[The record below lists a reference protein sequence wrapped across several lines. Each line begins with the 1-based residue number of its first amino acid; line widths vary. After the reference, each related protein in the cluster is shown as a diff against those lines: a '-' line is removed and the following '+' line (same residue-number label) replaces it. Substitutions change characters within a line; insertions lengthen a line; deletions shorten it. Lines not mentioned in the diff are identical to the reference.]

1 MNRMLVTGGMGFI
14 GSNFIRYMLERY
26 GDGGIFVINLDLL
39 TYAGNPENLRDLAS
53 HPRYRF
59 VHGDILDARLVGRLL
74 AEEGVDT
81 IVHFAAES
89 HVDRSIAD
97 PQLFLKTNVLGT
109 HTLLQEALKKGVK
122 RFLHIST
129 DEVYGSL
136 GAKGSFTE
144 RTAARPNSPYS
155 ASKAASD
162 FIVRAY
168 GKTYGLPVIISRCS
182 NNYGPYQHP
191 EKLIPKT
198 IIHAIRN
205 RPVPLYGDGG
215 NIRDWLHV
223 RDHCAALDLILR
235 KGTPGEVYNV
245 GGNNERTNL
254 DIVRMILGEM
264 GKPESLIRFVD
275 DRPGHDRRYAINA
288 RKLRKDTGWTPSIP
302 LRDGLR
308 QTIGWYA
315 DHPGWWEPLL
325 EGDGA

>member
-1 MNRMLVTGGMGFI
+1 MNMLVTGGMGFI

-26 GDGGIFVINLDLL
+26 GDGPTTIINLDLL
-39 TYAGNPENLRDLAS
+39 TYAGNPENLRDVAS
-53 HPRYRF
+53 HPGYRF
-59 VHGDILDARLVGRLL
+59 VHGDILDAALVRDIL
-74 AEEGVDT
+74 AEGVDT

-109 HTLLQEALKKGVK
+109 HTLLHEALNAGVK

-129 DEVYGSL
+129 DEVYGTL

-191 EKLIPKT
+191 EKLIPK
-198 IIHAIRN
+198 AILCALAG
-205 RPVPLYGDGG
+205 RPIPLYGDGS

-223 RDHCAALDLILR
+223 RDHCAAIDLILQ
-235 KGTPGEVYNV
+235 KGIPGEVYNV
-245 GGNNERTNL
+245 GGNNECTNL
-254 DIVRMILGEM
+254 DIARMILKELDL
-264 GKPESLIRFVD
+264 PETGIAFVD
-275 DRPGHDRRYAINA
+275 DRPGHDKRYAINA
-288 RKLRKDTGWTPSIP
+288 RKLRKDTGWTPGIP
-302 LRDGLR
+302 LGEGLR
-308 QTIGWYA
+308 QTIEWYRDNRA
-315 DHPGWWEPLL
+315 WWEPLL
-325 EGDGA
+325 DGERR

>member
-1 MNRMLVTGGMGFI
+1 MLVTGGMGFI
-14 GSNFIRYMLERY
+14 GSNFIRHMLTRE
-26 GDGGIFVINLDLL
+26 DKDEWFIINLDAL
-39 TYAGNPENLRDLAS
+39 TYAGNPENLKPFAH

-59 VHGDILDARLVGRLL
+59 VHGDILDAPLVKRLM
-74 AEEGVDT
+74 AEGVEAV
-81 IVHFAAES
+81 VHFAAES

-109 HTLLQEALKKGVK
+109 HTLLHEALQSGVR

-162 FIVRAY
+162 FIARAY
-168 GKTYGLPVIISRCS
+168 AKTYGLPVIISRCS

-191 EKLIPKT
+191 EKLIPKA
-198 IIHAIRN
+198 ILHALAGKPI
-205 RPVPLYGDGG
+205 PLYGDGS

-223 RDHCAALDLILR
+223 QDHCAAISLILD
-235 KGTPGEVYNV
+235 KGVPGEVYNV
-245 GGNNERTNL
+245 GGNNECTNRE
-254 DIVRMILGEM
+254 IAVMILRELGL
-264 GKPESLIRFVD
+264 PETGIAYVA

-288 RKLRKDTGWTPSIP
+288 RKLRKDTGWKPAIT
-302 LRDGLR
+302 LEEGLR
-308 QTIGWYA
+308 RTIAWYR
-315 DHPGWWEPLL
+315 DNEQWWKPLMA
-325 EGDGA
+325 GDGR

>member
-1 MNRMLVTGGMGFI
+1 MNHLLVTGGMGFI
-14 GSNFIRYMLERY
+14 GSNFIRHMLERY
-26 GDGGIFVINLDLL
+26 GDGDLFITNLDLL
-39 TYAGNPENLRDLAS
+39 TYAGNPEKLRDVAS

-59 VHGDILDARLVGRLL
+59 VRGDILDAKLVGSLL
-74 AEEGVDT
+74 AEGVDT

-97 PQLFLKTNVLGT
+97 PQLFLRTNVLGT
-109 HTLLQEALKKGVK
+109 HTLLQEALKSGVK

-198 IIHAIRN
+198 IIHALGGKPI
-205 RPVPLYGDGG
+205 PVYGDGS

-223 RDHCAALDLILR
+223 RDHCAALDLILQ
-235 KGTPGEVYNV
+235 KGAPGEVYNV
-245 GGNNERTNL
+245 GGNNESTNL
-254 DIVRMILGEM
+254 NIVRMILGEL
-264 GKPESLIRFVD
+264 GLPESLIRFTE

-288 RKLRKDTGWTPSIP
+288 RKLRKDTGWAPSVS

-308 QTIGWYA
+308 QTIEWYA
-315 DHPGWWEPLL
+315 ANAGWWKPLL
-325 EGDGA
+325 DGEGE

>member
-1 MNRMLVTGGMGFI
+1 MLVTGGMGFI

-26 GDGGIFVINLDLL
+26 GDGPTTIINLDLL
-39 TYAGNPENLRDLAS
+39 TYAGNPENLRDVAS
-53 HPRYRF
+53 HPGYRF
-59 VHGDILDARLVGRLL
+59 VHGDILDAALVRDIL
-74 AEEGVDT
+74 AEGVDT

-109 HTLLQEALKKGVK
+109 HTLLHEALNAGVK

-129 DEVYGSL
+129 DEVYGTL

-191 EKLIPKT
+191 EKLIPK
-198 IIHAIRN
+198 AILCALAG
-205 RPVPLYGDGG
+205 RPIPLYGDGS

-223 RDHCAALDLILR
+223 RDHCAAIDLILQ
-235 KGTPGEVYNV
+235 KGIPGEVYNV
-245 GGNNERTNL
+245 GGNNECTNL
-254 DIVRMILGEM
+254 DIARMILKELDL
-264 GKPESLIRFVD
+264 PETGIAFVD
-275 DRPGHDRRYAINA
+275 DRPGHDKRYAINA
-288 RKLRKDTGWTPSIP
+288 RKLRKDTGWTPGIP
-302 LRDGLR
+302 LGEGLR
-308 QTIGWYA
+308 QTIEWYRDNRA
-315 DHPGWWEPLL
+315 WWEPLL
-325 EGDGA
+325 DGERR

>member
-1 MNRMLVTGGMGFI
+1 MNHLLVTGGMGFI
-14 GSNFIRYMLERY
+14 GSNFIRHMLERY
-26 GDGGIFVINLDLL
+26 GDRDLFITNLDLL
-39 TYAGNPENLRDLAS
+39 TYAGNPENLRDVVS

-59 VHGDILDARLVGRLL
+59 VRGDILDANLVGSLL
-74 AEEGVDT
+74 AEGVDT

-97 PQLFLKTNVLGT
+97 PQLFLRTNVLGT
-109 HTLLQEALKKGVK
+109 HTLLQEALKSGVK

-198 IIHAIRN
+198 IIHALGGKPI
-205 RPVPLYGDGG
+205 PVYGDGG

-223 RDHCAALDLILR
+223 RDHCAALDLILH
-235 KGTPGEVYNV
+235 KGVPGEVYNV
-245 GGNNERTNL
+245 GGNNESTNL
-254 DIVRMILGEM
+254 DIVRMILGEL
-264 GKPESLIRFVD
+264 GLPESLIRFTE

-288 RKLRKDTGWTPSIP
+288 RKLRKDTGWAPSVS

-308 QTIGWYA
+308 QTIDWYA
-315 DHPGWWEPLL
+315 ANAGWWKPLL
-325 EGDGA
+325 DGDGA

>member
-1 MNRMLVTGGMGFI
+1 MNRVLVTGGMGFI

-26 GDGGIFVINLDLL
+26 GDDGLTIINLDLL
-39 TYAGNPENLRDLAS
+39 TYAGNPENLRDAES

-59 VHGDILDARLVGRLL
+59 VHGDILDARLVGSLL
-74 AEEGVDT
+74 SEGVDT

-89 HVDRSIAD
+89 HVDRSISD

-122 RFLHIST
+122 LFLHIST

-144 RTAARPNSPYS
+144 RTPARPNSPYS

-162 FIVRAY
+162 FIVRSY

-191 EKLIPKT
+191 EKLIPK
-198 IIHAIRN
+198 AVIRALQN
-205 RPVPLYGDGG
+205 RPIPIYGDGG

-245 GGNNERTNL
+245 GGGNERTNL
-254 DIVRMILGEM
+254 DIVRMILDETGR
-264 GKPESLIRFVD
+264 PESLIRFVD
-275 DRPGHDRRYAINA
+275 DRPGHDRRYAMNA
-288 RKLRKDTGWTPSIP
+288 RKLRKDTGWAPAIP
-302 LRDGLR
+302 LQEGIR
-308 QTIGWYA
+308 QTIAWYA
-315 DHPGWWEPLL
+315 ANADWWTPLM
-325 EGDGA
+325 EGGDE

>member
-1 MNRMLVTGGMGFI
+1 MNRVLVTGGMGFI

-26 GDGGIFVINLDLL
+26 GDDGLTIINLDLL
-39 TYAGNPENLRDLAS
+39 TYAGNPENLRDAES

-59 VHGDILDARLVGRLL
+59 VHGDILDARLVGSLL
-74 AEEGVDT
+74 SEGVDT

-89 HVDRSIAD
+89 HVDRSISD

-122 RFLHIST
+122 LFLHIST

-144 RTAARPNSPYS
+144 RTPARPNSPYS

-162 FIVRAY
+162 FIVRSY

-191 EKLIPKT
+191 EKLIPKAV
-198 IIHAIRN
+198 ICALQN
-205 RPVPLYGDGG
+205 RPIPIYGDGG

-245 GGNNERTNL
+245 GGGNERTNL
-254 DIVRMILGEM
+254 DIVRMILDETGR
-264 GKPESLIRFVD
+264 PESLIRFVD
-275 DRPGHDRRYAINA
+275 DRPGHDRRYAMNA
-288 RKLRKDTGWTPSIP
+288 RKLRKDTGWAPAIP
-302 LRDGLR
+302 LQEGIR
-308 QTIGWYA
+308 QTIAWYA
-315 DHPGWWEPLL
+315 ANADWWTPLM
-325 EGDGA
+325 EGGDE

>member
-14 GSNFIRYMLERY
+14 GSNFIRYMLERH
-26 GDGGIFVINLDLL
+26 DGGEGLIINLDLL
-39 TYAGNPENLRDLAS
+39 TYAGNPENLRDAAS

-59 VHGDILDARLVGRLL
+59 VHGDINDAGLVDRLL
-74 AEEGVDT
+74 AEGVDT

-109 HTLLQEALKKGVK
+109 HTLLHAALKHGVK

-144 RTAARPNSPYS
+144 RTPARPNSPYS

-168 GKTYGLPVIISRCS
+168 GATYGLPVIISRCS

-198 IIHAIRN
+198 ILCAVRGKPI
-205 RPVPLYGDGG
+205 PVYGDGS

-235 KGTPGEVYNV
+235 KGAPGEVYNV
-245 GGNNERTNL
+245 GGNNECTNL
-254 DIVRMILGEM
+254 DLVRMILAELGR
-264 GKPESLIRFVD
+264 PESLIQFVA
-275 DRPGHDRRYAINA
+275 DRPGHDKRYAINA
-288 RKLRKDTGWTPSIP
+288 RKLRKETGWAPAVS

-308 QTIGWYA
+308 QTIDWYVGNA
-315 DHPGWWEPLL
+315 AWWRPLL
-325 EGDGA
+325 DGEAG